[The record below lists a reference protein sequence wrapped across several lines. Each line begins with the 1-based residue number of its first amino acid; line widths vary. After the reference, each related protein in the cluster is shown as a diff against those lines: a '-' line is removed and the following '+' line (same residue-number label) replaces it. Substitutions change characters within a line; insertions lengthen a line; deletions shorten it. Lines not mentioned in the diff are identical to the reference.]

1 MNKHLNII
9 HICLWQ
15 AFYNQG
21 PWTHSDYYIT
31 NKYLFRSKPNK
42 HSPKRKHEHTEA
54 CLKRLS
60 QSLCLYI
67 FSMLTT
73 YLGGTTRGLMNLA
86 LISRACRG
94 VPASAWIIWHQNSK
108 STFSPVFPLRSDEW
122 LRHRAYKCGC
132 MCICVRMYAYLWSNV
147 PGISIYKQKSDTPK
161 TEKNKWTGLQI
172 TSAKQLDGKSEF

>member
-1 MNKHLNII
+1 MNKRLNTI

-31 NKYLFRSKPNK
+31 NKYLSGQNQTNTL
-42 HSPKRKHEHTEA
+42 PKENMSTRRHVYN
-54 CLKRLS
+54 RLS
-60 QSLCLYI
+60 QSLCLYV

-73 YLGGTTRGLMNLA
+73 YLGGTPRGLMNLA
-86 LISRACRG
+86 LISRDCRG

-108 STFSPVFPLRSDEW
+108 SSFSPVFPLRSPQQSWVIERLKKEEDEW

-132 MCICVRMYAYLWSNV
+132 MCICAQMYTYLWSIV

-161 TEKNKWTGLQI
+161 TLT
-172 TSAKQLDGKSEF
+172 F